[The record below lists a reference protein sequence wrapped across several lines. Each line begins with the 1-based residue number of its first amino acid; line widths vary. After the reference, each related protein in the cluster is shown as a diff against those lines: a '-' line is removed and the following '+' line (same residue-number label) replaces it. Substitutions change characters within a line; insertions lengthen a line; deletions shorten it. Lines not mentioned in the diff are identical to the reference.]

1 MTVCSPIRMN
11 TAVMAFCFLTI
22 KRMKNILIATEKP
35 FAPAASE
42 KIHKILTK
50 AGYKV
55 FTLENYTNKSELIS
69 AVQGIDAMIIRSDKV
84 DREVLDAADHL
95 GIIVRAGA
103 GYDNVDCDYAR
114 EKGVVVMNTPGQNA
128 NAVAELAIGL
138 AIYGLREMFSGK
150 SGREL
155 RGQTLGLHGFGYVA
169 RNVFRIARALGMKV
183 IVYTRYS
190 KEAAA
195 AIGLKNTHSL
205 EELYRKSDV
214 VSIHVPAKGVHIGS
228 VSYPILK
235 ELNDN
240 ALIIN
245 TARKEVINEEDLLRI
260 MEEKPGVKYLTDVE
274 PTHKTLF
281 AEKFK
286 GRFYSTPKKM
296 GAQTEEANSNA
307 GKAAAEQIVAF
318 LEHGDIS
325 CKVN

>member
-1 MTVCSPIRMN
+1 
-11 TAVMAFCFLTI
+11 
-22 KRMKNILIATEKP
+22 MKKILIATEKP

-42 KIHKILTK
+42 KINKIFAK

-55 FTLENYTNKSELIS
+55 FTLENYTDKSELLT
-69 AVQGIDAMIIRSDKV
+69 AVNGVDAMIIRSDQV
-84 DREVLDAADHL
+84 DREVLDAAEQL
-95 GIIVRAGA
+95 RIVVRAGA
-103 GYDNVDCDYAR
+103 GYDNVDCNYAR

-150 SGREL
+150 PGGEL
-155 RGQTLGLHGFGYVA
+155 RGRTLGLHGFGFVA
-169 RNVFRIARALGMKV
+169 QNVFRIARALGMKV

-214 VSIHVPAKGVHIGS
+214 ISIHVPAKGEHLRS
-228 VSYPILK
+228 VSYDVLK
-235 ELNDN
+235 ELDDHS
-240 ALIIN
+240 LIVN

-260 MEEKPGVKYLTDVE
+260 MAEKPHIKYLTDVE
-274 PTHKTLF
+274 PDQKILF
-281 AEKFK
+281 AEKFR
-286 GRFYSTPKKM
+286 GRYYATPKKM
-296 GAQTEEANSNA
+296 GAQTAEANNNA
-307 GKAAAEQIVAF
+307 GMAAAEQIVAF
-318 LEHGDIS
+318 FENGDTT

>member
-1 MTVCSPIRMN
+1 
-11 TAVMAFCFLTI
+11 
-22 KRMKNILIATEKP
+22 MKKILIATEKP

-42 KIHKILTK
+42 KINKIFAK

-55 FTLENYTNKSELIS
+55 FTLENYTDKSELLT
-69 AVQGIDAMIIRSDKV
+69 AVNGVDAMIIRSDQV
-84 DREVLDAADHL
+84 DREVLDAAEQL
-95 GIIVRAGA
+95 RIVVRAGA
-103 GYDNVDCDYAR
+103 GYDNVDCNYAR

-150 SGREL
+150 PGGEL
-155 RGQTLGLHGFGYVA
+155 RGRTLGLHGFGYVA
-169 RNVFRIARALGMKV
+169 QNVFRIARALGMKV

-214 VSIHVPAKGVHIGS
+214 ISIHVPAKGEHLRS
-228 VSYPILK
+228 VSYDVLK
-235 ELNDN
+235 ELDDHS
-240 ALIIN
+240 LIVN

-260 MEEKPGVKYLTDVE
+260 MAEKPHIKYLTDVE
-274 PTHKTLF
+274 PDQKILF
-281 AEKFK
+281 AEKFR
-286 GRFYSTPKKM
+286 GRYYATPKKM
-296 GAQTEEANSNA
+296 GAQTAEANNNA
-307 GKAAAEQIVAF
+307 GMAAAEQIVAF
-318 LEHGDIS
+318 FENGDTT

>member
-1 MTVCSPIRMN
+1 
-11 TAVMAFCFLTI
+11 
-22 KRMKNILIATEKP
+22 MKKILIATEKP
-35 FAPAASE
+35 FAPGASE
-42 KIHKILTK
+42 KINKILTK

-55 FTLENYTNKSELIS
+55 FTLENYTDKNELIT
-69 AVQGIDAMIIRSDKV
+69 AVSGVDAMIIRSDKV
-84 DREVLDAADHL
+84 DREVLEAAEHL
-95 GIIVRAGA
+95 AIVVRAGA

-138 AIYGLREMFSGK
+138 TIYGLREMFSGK
-150 SGREL
+150 AGGEL
-155 RGQTLGLHGFGYVA
+155 RGRTLGLHGFGYVA

-195 AIGLKNTHSL
+195 AIGLKNIHSL

-214 VSIHVPAKGVHIGS
+214 VSIHVPAKGEHIGS
-228 VSYPILK
+228 VSYSIMK
-235 ELNDN
+235 ELDDN

-245 TARKEVINEEDLLRI
+245 TARKEVINEDDLLRI
-260 MEEKPGVKYLTDVE
+260 MEEKQGLKYLTDVE
-274 PTHKTLF
+274 PAQKALF
-281 AEKFK
+281 AEKFR
-286 GRFYSTPKKM
+286 GRFYSTPKKA
-296 GAQTEEANSNA
+296 GAQTAEANSNA

-318 LEHGDIS
+318 FEHGDIS